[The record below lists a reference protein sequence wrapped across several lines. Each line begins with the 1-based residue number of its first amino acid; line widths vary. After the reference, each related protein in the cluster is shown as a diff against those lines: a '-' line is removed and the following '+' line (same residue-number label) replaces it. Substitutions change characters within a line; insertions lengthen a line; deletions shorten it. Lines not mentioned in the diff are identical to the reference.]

1 MPATLFAG
9 GLYRGI
15 TRFRSASIL
24 SATLGLTL
32 VAGGFAPCTLAAATV
47 TPAVLTLS
55 PVDATVAS
63 SGTIAY
69 SGTVSSSVK
78 QRITWYVDGIT
89 MGNTSVGTL
98 ALNGSHLKVLYKAP
112 AAAGKHVVKMLA
124 TDRAGNRV
132 SRSNYVTVQAV
143 VAAPA
148 PVPGVLSLNPAAATV
163 AAGSSL
169 AYTATVNS
177 SMSQPITWFVDGVE
191 MGNATLGTLVLNGST
206 LKVNY
211 AAPAASGTHIVKAV
225 GTDAGGNQVTGSSS
239 VTVTA
244 SSPTPPPP
252 TAGTVDPGPLAAF
265 PGCEGMG
272 GGATGGRGGAVYT
285 VNTLEDTVHAN
296 VPAQNGPKGAVCSL
310 RDAMTKTGPRTI
322 VFSVGGT
329 ITLHSTMWPVPPGL
343 TIAGQTAPGG
353 GIQVRGDG
361 TFGTGGA
368 LLWYSGNTI
377 IRYLRIRP
385 GNAPLNASQQG
396 LTGLATN
403 DDRSADVVLDHNS
416 FEWDGNKAASYWSAQ
431 GVFRSTFS
439 WNLVAECMAPH
450 STGLL
455 VGGDTMGQANMDEAS
470 WDGHHNVLAT
480 IDHRLPQTWLKYGRW
495 INNYVSGY
503 GYAMLIRGG
512 TQFDIIGNVWDGINT
527 GLPAN
532 AAKNEVRWADTSA
545 HNENQIVS
553 SGTAQIYMSNNFGP
567 KNPLGS
573 YDNFSTMLRLA
584 SNENGQ
590 LNDAQVDTKYK
601 ASSPVIPSAL
611 NAWPITITP
620 LTRKEDLKALLAP
633 KVGANRRLAPDGSW
647 VDNRDLADE
656 RIINYF
662 LNPASS
668 PTSLV
673 TTAGPYP
680 SLAAGTSPV
689 DTDGDGMPDVW
700 EDAHGLDKNDASD
713 RNVKRPNAR
722 GYTNLELYLSGL
734 YPNGTPL
741 P

>member
-1 MPATLFAG
+1 MPAILIAG
-9 GLYRGI
+9 GLRRDI

-24 SATLGLTL
+24 NATLGLTL
-32 VAGGFAPCTLAAATV
+32 VAGGLVSCTSNSAAQAPA
-47 TPAVLTLS
+47 TPAPSSLTLS
-55 PVDATVAS
+55 PADAVVPAGGSVAFTATVAGS
-63 SGTIAY
+63 MGQAIA
-69 SGTVSSSVK
+69 
-78 QRITWYVDGIT
+78 
-89 MGNTSVGTL
+89 
-98 ALNGSHLKVLYKAP
+98 
-112 AAAGKHVVKMLA
+112 
-124 TDRAGNRV
+124 
-132 SRSNYVTVQAV
+132 
-143 VAAPA
+143 
-148 PVPGVLSLNPAAATV
+148 
-163 AAGSSL
+163 
-169 AYTATVNS
+169 
-177 SMSQPITWFVDGVE
+177 WFVDGVE
-191 MGNATLGTLVLNGST
+191 MGNATLGTLALNGSV
-206 LKVNY
+206 LKVTY
-211 AAPAASGTHIVKAV
+211 AAPGTAGTHLVKVV
-225 GTDAGGNQVTGSSS
+225 GTDTLGNPVTRSIS
-239 VTVTA
+239 VTVTGSA
-244 SSPTPPPP
+244 PTPPPAEPPPAEPPP
-252 TAGTVDPGPLAAF
+252 TAPPPAGPPPSEPPPAAASVDPGPLAAF

-272 GGATGGRGGAVYT
+272 GGATGGRGGVVYT

-329 ITLHSTMWPVPPGL
+329 ITLHSPMWPVPPGL

-361 TFGTGGA
+361 SFGNGGA

-385 GNAPLNASQQG
+385 GNAPVNGAMQG

-416 FEWDGNKAASYWSAQ
+416 FEWDGNKAAAFWSAQ

-455 VGGDTMGQANMDEAS
+455 VGGESMGQANLDEAS

-480 IDHRLPQTWLKYGRW
+480 IDHRLPQTWIKYGRW

-512 TQFDIIGNVWDGINT
+512 TQFDIIGNVWDGITT
-527 GLPAN
+527 GIPAN
-532 AAKNEVRWADTSA
+532 AGKNEVRWADTTA
-545 HNENQIVS
+545 HNEDQIVS
-553 SGTAQIYMSNNFGP
+553 SGTARIHMSNNFGP

-584 SNENGQ
+584 SSENGQ

-601 ASSPVIPSAL
+601 AASPVIPSAL
-611 NAWPITITP
+611 NAWPITVTP

-633 KVGANRRLAPDGSW
+633 KVGANRRLATDGSW
-647 VDNRDLADE
+647 VDNRDPVDA

-662 LNPASS
+662 MNPASS

-680 SLAAGTSPV
+680 SLAAGTTPV
-689 DTDGDGMPDVW
+689 DTDGDGMPDGW
-700 EDAHGLDKNDASD
+700 EDAHGLNKNDASD
-713 RNVKRPNAR
+713 RNVKRSNAR
-722 GYTNLELYLSGL
+722 GYTNLDLYLSGL

>member
-1 MPATLFAG
+1 MHATLLAG

-24 SATLGLTL
+24 SATLSLAL
-32 VAGGFAPCTLAAATV
+32 VAGGFVSCTS
-47 TPAVLTLS
+47 TPAAQKAASLTLS
-55 PVDATVAS
+55 PADAS
-63 SGTIAY
+63 
-69 SGTVSSSVK
+69 
-78 QRITWYVDGIT
+78 
-89 MGNTSVGTL
+89 
-98 ALNGSHLKVLYKAP
+98 
-112 AAAGKHVVKMLA
+112 
-124 TDRAGNRV
+124 
-132 SRSNYVTVQAV
+132 
-143 VAAPA
+143 
-148 PVPGVLSLNPAAATV
+148 V
-163 AAGSSL
+163 AAGGTL
-169 AYTATVNS
+169 DFTATADG
-177 SMSQPITWFVDGVE
+177 MGEAITWFVDGVE
-191 MGNATLGTLVLNGST
+191 MGNATLGKLELKGSA
-206 LKVNY
+206 LKVTY
-211 AAPAASGTHIVKAV
+211 AAPAAAGTHTVKVV
-225 GTDAGGNQVTGSSS
+225 GTDTLGNPVTRSNRVTVTGS
-239 VTVTA
+239 T
-244 SSPTPPPP
+244 PTPPPTVPPPTVPPPTVPPPAVPPPTAPPPTEPPPTVPPP

-272 GGATGGRGGAVYT
+272 GGATGGRGGVVYT

-329 ITLHSTMWPVPPGL
+329 ITLHSPMWPVPPGL

-368 LLWYSGNTI
+368 LIWYGGNTI

-385 GNAPLNASQQG
+385 GNAPVNASQQG
-396 LTGLATN
+396 LTGLATE

-416 FEWDGNKAASYWSAQ
+416 FEWDGNKAAAYWSAQ

-455 VGGDTMGQANMDEAS
+455 VGGESMGQANLDEAS

-512 TQFDIIGNVWDGINT
+512 TQFDIIGNVWDGITT
-527 GLPAN
+527 GIPAN
-532 AAKNEVRWADTSA
+532 AARNEVRWADTPA

-584 SNENGQ
+584 SSENGQ

-601 ASSPVIPSAL
+601 AASPVIPSAL
-611 NAWPITITP
+611 NAWPITVTP
-620 LTRKEDLKALLAP
+620 LTRREDLKALLAP

-647 VDNRDLADE
+647 VDNRDPVDA
-656 RIINYF
+656 RIINYVM
-662 LNPASS
+662 NPASS

-680 SLAAGTSPV
+680 SLAAGTTPV
-689 DTDGDGMPDVW
+689 DTDGDGMPDIW

-722 GYTNLELYLSGL
+722 GYTNLDLYLSGL
-734 YPNGTPL
+734 YPNGTSL

>member
-1 MPATLFAG
+1 MHATFLAG

-15 TRFRSASIL
+15 TRLRSASIL
-24 SATLGLTL
+24 SAALSLTL
-32 VAGGFAPCTLAAATV
+32 VAGGLVSCTS
-47 TPAVLTLS
+47 TPAAQKTASLTLS
-55 PVDATVAS
+55 PADATVTA
-63 SGTIAY
+63 G
-69 SGTVSSSVK
+69 
-78 QRITWYVDGIT
+78 
-89 MGNTSVGTL
+89 GTL
-98 ALNGSHLKVLYKAP
+98 
-112 AAAGKHVVKMLA
+112 
-124 TDRAGNRV
+124 DF
-132 SRSNYVTVQAV
+132 
-143 VAAPA
+143 
-148 PVPGVLSLNPAAATV
+148 
-163 AAGSSL
+163 
-169 AYTATVNS
+169 TATADG
-177 SMSQPITWFVDGVE
+177 MGQAITWFVDGVE
-191 MGNATLGTLVLNGST
+191 MGNATLGTLELKGSA
-206 LKVNY
+206 LKVTY
-211 AAPAASGTHIVKAV
+211 AAPAAAGTHTVKVV
-225 GTDAGGNQVTGSSS
+225 GVDALGNPVTRSNKVTVTGSA
-239 VTVTA
+239 T
-244 SSPTPPPP
+244 TPPPTTPPP
-252 TAGTVDPGPLAAF
+252 TTPPPTTPPPTTPPPTTPPPTTPPPTTPPPTTPPPTTPPPTTPPPTTPPPTTPPPTTPPPTTPPPTTPTPTDPPPTGSTVDPGPLAAF

-385 GNAPLNASQQG
+385 GNAPANASQQG

-416 FEWDGNKAASYWSAQ
+416 FEWDGNKAAAFWSAQ

-455 VGGDTMGQANMDEAS
+455 VGGDTMGQANMNEAS

-532 AAKNEVRWADTSA
+532 AAKNEVRWADTPA

-647 VDNRDLADE
+647 VDNRDPVDS

-680 SLAAGTSPV
+680 SLAAGTPPV